1 MPGTGCDLSTKA
13 KGIDRGQREGV
24 AGGVKMERGFRSSE
38 GSGHQISGESLILE
52 TRGPPCCHRHESVR
66 GASMSKVREQP

>member
-24 AGGVKMERGFRSSE
+24 AGCGVKMERGFRSSE
-38 GSGHQISGESLILE
+38 GSGHQISGEPYPGDPWAAML
-52 TRGPPCCHRHESVR
+52 PQ
-66 GASMSKVREQP
+66 M